1 LSDIAKKIFD
11 KKISLI
17 YEYNKNSSL
26 FVRMANAELENNN
39 VDNAVK
45 ILQNGLRIFPDYP
58 VAYILL
64 GKTYAL
70 MGGYDKAEEYF
81 KRGSEILGSS
91 ETYRH
96 YLNEI
101 SVLKKRRSLFK
112 STSGRTI
119 PRSPKVP
126 IKSEDENSLFHQEKK
141 TSSVEKLTSSIDEK
155 LDQLAKEL
163 SQAKISANNQPDIKQ
178 KDFLNQITNDNML
191 VSETLAK
198 IYLAQNE
205 YNEAIKVYEK
215 LLKKDYD
222 KYDYYTGKIR
232 EIRTKIDS

>member
-1 LSDIAKKIFD
+1 LSDIARKIFD

-26 FVRMANAELENNN
+26 FVRMANTEIENNN
-39 VDNAVK
+39 VDSAVK
-45 ILQNGLRIFPDYP
+45 ILQNGLRIFPEYP
-58 VAYILL
+58 VAYMLL

-91 ETYRH
+91 ETYQH

-101 SVLKKRRSLFK
+101 NSIKKRRSLFK
-112 STSGRTI
+112 STTGRT
-119 PRSPKVP
+119 VP
-126 IKSEDENSLFHQEKK
+126 LSLKDSVKPDDDDGLFRPEKK
-141 TSSVEKLTSSIDEK
+141 TSSIEELTSSIDEK
-155 LDQLAKEL
+155 MDQLAKEI
-163 SQAKISANNQPDIKQ
+163 SQAKISTNNQAGTKEN
-178 KDFLNQITNDNML
+178 DFLEHITDDNML

-215 LLKKDYD
+215 LLEKDYD
-222 KYDYYTGKIR
+222 KHDYYAGKIR
-232 EIRTKIDS
+232 EIRTKINS

>member
-1 LSDIAKKIFD
+1 MSDIARKIFD

-39 VDNAVK
+39 VDSAVK
-45 ILQNGLRIFPDYP
+45 ILQSGLRIFPDYP
-58 VAYILL
+58 VAYMLL

-91 ETYRH
+91 KTYQH

-101 SVLKKRRSLFK
+101 DAIKRRRSLFK
-112 STSGRTI
+112 STTGRI
-119 PRSPKVP
+119 FPPSPKVP
-126 IKSEDENSLFHQEKK
+126 VKSEDENNLFRQEKK
-141 TSSVEKLTSSIDEK
+141 TSSVEELTSSIDEK
-155 LDQLAKEL
+155 LDRLSKEL
-163 SQAKISANNQPDIKQ
+163 SRAKISTANQPNTNQ
-178 KDFLNQITNDNML
+178 NVFLDHITNDNML

-205 YNEAIKVYEK
+205 YSEAIKVYEK
-215 LLKKDYD
+215 LLEKDYH
-222 KYDYYTGKIR
+222 KRDYYTGKIR
-232 EIRTKIDS
+232 EIRTKINS